1 MGSDN
6 STSDVVLTH
15 NSNNSSSHSLIT
27 INVAAQLPLKLTPF
41 NYPSWRAQFK
51 ALLLGYDLLAMWM
64 ALSPCPASNN
74 TFWKSTWD
82 KLTKLYAN
90 HTRSR
95 VMSLKERLTL
105 ARRDSKPMMEFLQS
119 IKALANELALIDSP
133 ISDDDLVIHILNGLG
148 SDFKEI
154 VVAIRARETPITFEE
169 LHDKL
174 VDFESA
180 IKCHDTPPE
189 PLVVTANNTQRTTS
203 NCSFHKGSSTSH
215 GYKPPFQQ
223 RGILGPDNSFLHTS
237 RPFSGQRRFFYQPGH
252 NYKGFCQLCDQQGHS
267 AKRCPHAQVLPS
279 SDPTMNV
286 ATALHTAT
294 NWLID
299 SGASH
304 HVTPNFANLSLH
316 TNYEGL
322 DSVVI
327 GNGSSMGITHVGS
340 TSLPTSSRAFALHDV
355 LCPNKN
361 DVYMWPG
368 SMLDVSSPSTLVSTA
383 STLHDWHSRLG
394 HPSQP
399 VLDQLIR
406 SQSLPITSKSSVQSP
421 YVSCQCNKSHKL
433 PFHLNSLSSQ
443 RPLDLIYIDVWGP
456 APLLSI
462 DVVVNTQNL
471 NLFSPPMALLIS
483 PHLPTPPQHNGY
495 AERHHRH
502 IVETGLTLLHQAFM
516 PLLYWSYAFQAAWL
530 RPYTTHKLQ
539 PRSRPS
545 LTTQPLKV
553 LTSALTYP
561 PIVFTFLV
569 MLFLMNVYVWSIA
582 ADPGPIPDLPPALP
596 AVPSAVIA
604 MPLALTTVSPAPTA
618 PVPAPVAPMPAQ
630 CTHHSSSVLG
640 ESSLVAPPFSHIS
653 SSSLLSSEASNP
665 SLPSLPP
672 PPPSSRV
679 VTRSQNNIFKP
690 KQLHTTTK
698 QSLTQH
704 PLPPTLEPTCVSH
717 AIKDNKWRS
726 AMSDEFT
733 ALVRNDTWELVPSR
747 SNQNLVGCKW
757 VFRIKRHP
765 DGSINMYKARLV
777 AKGFHQRPSIDFYET
792 FSLVV
797 KPTTIRVVLHLAFAH
812 GWPIRQLDVNNVFL
826 HGTLHEEA
834 WYKELSSFL
843 VSYGFHHSKSDASFF
858 VYHHGSIVA
867 YFLVYVDDLIVT
879 GSDKLFITKFLDTLA
894 QRFSLKDL
902 GSLHFFLGV
911 EVIPTRSGLFLSQH
925 KYIRDLLIRAHMEG
939 AKDVSTPLSTTT
951 TLVLNDGATPTD
963 ATLFRSLISGLQ
975 YLSLTRPDIAF
986 AVNKLSQFMYWPSEL
1001 HWTALKCLLRYLKG
1015 TIYHGLHLHRNTT
1028 LSLSLHAFSDADWA
1042 GNPDDR
1048 TSTTAYTIFLGG
1060 NLISWS
1066 SRKQHFVAR
1075 SSTEAEYRAV
1085 ACTAA
1090 ELSWL
1095 QNLLHELGV
1104 LLPSPPVIACDNIG
1118 ATFLCANPV
1127 LHSHMK
1133 HIAIDLHF
1141 VRDLV
1146 TQDLFKVAHVSTIDQ
1161 LADVLTKPLS
1171 RQHFHLLRSKIGV
1184 TDGGSIL
1191 QRRIRKAIISP
1202 PLQPYSH
1209 QIK

>member
-1 MGSDN
+1 MLFLPITPTIALLILSSLSTLLPSFLSNSPLSTIPLGVPSSKPFSLDQLVLHAILASVSESVISLIAAA
-6 STSDVVLTH
+6 STS
-15 NSNNSSSHSLIT
+15 
-27 INVAAQLPLKLTPF
+27 
-41 NYPSWRAQFK
+41 K
-51 ALLLGYDLLAMWM
+51 A
-64 ALSPCPASNN
+64 
-74 TFWKSTWD
+74 TWD

-105 ARRDSKPMMEFLQS
+105 ACRDSKPMMEFLQS
-119 IKALANELALIDSP
+119 IKALANELALIDSL
-133 ISDDDLVIHILNGLG
+133 IFDDDLVIHILNGLG

-180 IKCHDTPPE
+180 IKRHDTPPE

-203 NCSFHKGSSTSH
+203 NCSFNKGSSTSH

-237 RPFSGQRRFFYQPGH
+237 RPFSGQRRFFYQQGH
-252 NYKGFCQLCDQQGHS
+252 SYKGFCQLCDQQGHS

-340 TSLPTSSRAFALHDV
+340 TSLPTSSRAFALHDD
-355 LCPNKN
+355 LRTGATLLQGPNKN

-383 STLHDWHSRLG
+383 STLHDWHSHLG

-443 RPLDLIYIDVWGP
+443 RPLDLIYIDVRGP

-483 PHLPTPPQHNGY
+483 PHLPTPPPQHNGY
-495 AERHHRH
+495 AERRHRH
-502 IVETGLTLLHQAFM
+502 IVETGLTLLHQASM
-516 PLLYWSYAFQAAWL
+516 PLLYWSYAFQAAVYL
-530 RPYTTHKLQ
+530 INRLPTLLLKSSSPYT
-539 PRSRPS
+539 S
-545 LTTQPLKV
+545 L
-553 LTSALTYP
+553 
-561 PIVFTFLV
+561 F
-569 MLFLMNVYVWSIA
+569 
-582 ADPGPIPDLPPALP
+582 ADPGPIADLPPALP

-604 MPLALTTVSPAPTA
+604 MPLAPTTVSPAPIA
-618 PVPAPVAPMPAQ
+618 PVPAPVAPMSAQ

-640 ESSLVAPPFSHIS
+640 ESSLVAPSFSHIS
-653 SSSLLSSEASNP
+653 SSSPLSSEASNP

-672 PPPSSRV
+672 PPPSSHV

-704 PLPPTLEPTCVSH
+704 PLPSTPEPTCVSH
-717 AIKDNKWRS
+717 AIKDSKWRS

-747 SNQNLVGCKW
+747 PNQNLVGCKW

-765 DGSINMYKARLV
+765 DGSINRYKARLV

-797 KPTTIRVVLHLAFAH
+797 KPTTIRVVLHLAFAR

-826 HGTLHEEA
+826 HGTLHEEVFM
-834 WYKELSSFL
+834 SQPPSF
-843 VSYGFHHSKSDASFF
+843 VDF
-858 VYHHGSIVA
+858 A
-867 YFLVYVDDLIVT
+867 YP
-879 GSDKLFITKFLDTLA
+879 SH
-894 QRFSLKDL
+894 RFSLKDL

-951 TLVLNDGATPTD
+951 TLVLNDGATPID

-1001 HWTALKCLLRYLKG
+1001 HWTALKRLLRYLKG

-1028 LSLSLHAFSDADWA
+1028 HSLSLHAFSDADWA

-1075 SSTEAEYRAV
+1075 SSTEAEYHVV

-1141 VRDLV
+1141 VRNLV
-1146 TQDLFKVAHVSTIDQ
+1146 TQGLLKVAHVSTIDQ

-1191 QRRIRKAIISP
+1191 QRRIRKAVISP